1 MQHDLLWPELT
12 AEAHMYLYA
21 KLKGIP
27 KERRKEQVNDILTRV
42 MLPVEGDGGKVTLCT
57 STLSW
62 HT

>member
-1 MQHDLLWPELT
+1 
-12 AEAHMYLYA
+12 MYLYA